1 MSELDMPVTYFL
13 DMPNTHF
20 LSEDNKRQG
29 GSAILKS

>member
-20 LSEDNKRQG
+20 LPEDNKRQG